1 VHGAR
6 GTAGRGRGRTEAAQ
20 TGQAGGDQR
29 RTVDLAAVR
38 GRVRAIVEPAV
49 VSAGLDLDDLT
60 VSPAGR
66 RLVVRVTVDG
76 DDVVSHDEL
85 TAVSREISARLD
97 AAEET
102 GGDVT
107 PDSYTLEVSSPG
119 VDRPLTLPRHWR
131 RNVGRL
137 VKVKAGDRSLTGRVT
152 TVDEAGVSL
161 DVDGRGITVG
171 FTDLGPGRVQIE
183 FTRLAEEDFGHA
195 VDDEAEFDDDDLDGD
210 DEGDDDELD
219 EDELDEDELDEDDE
233 DDHHEDGDSR
243 DGRDGD
249 THLDLDEP
257 QQKEDGA

>member
-1 VHGAR
+1 MAQRGRGAAAGARPAVHGAR
-6 GTAGRGRGRTEAAQ
+6 ATAGRGRGRTDAAQ

-49 VSAGLDLDDLT
+49 VSAGLDLDELT

-152 TVDEAGVSL
+152 TVDEAGVSF
-161 DVDGRGITVG
+161 DVDGRPVAVG

-183 FTRLAEEDFGHA
+183 FTRLAEADFG
-195 VDDEAEFDDDDLDGD
+195 DDLDGD
-210 DEGDDDELD
+210 DEGDD
-219 EDELDEDELDEDDE
+219 DELDEDELDEDDE